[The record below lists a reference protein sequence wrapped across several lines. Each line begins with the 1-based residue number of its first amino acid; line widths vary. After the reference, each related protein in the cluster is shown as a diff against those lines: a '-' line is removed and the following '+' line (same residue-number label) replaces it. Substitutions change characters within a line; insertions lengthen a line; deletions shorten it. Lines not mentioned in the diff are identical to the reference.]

1 MTPAALNST
10 RKATLT
16 GHGALSA
23 AAQFWWVAAV
33 IGQAMFLTYIFVA
46 YVPATLTG
54 NFAAWPGMIKGYI
67 PGDTAGNLAVGAHML
82 MAAVVTFGGT
92 LQLVPQFRRR
102 APGLH
107 RWIGRIFLVAA
118 IGAALGGIWM
128 IWVRQATLGTANSYG
143 TTGNALLIL
152 AFSSLAWRAALQH
165 DFARHRR
172 WAMRTFIVA
181 NGVWFLR
188 VGAIGVGAAAMGL
201 GLEIDQDA
209 FFNVMLF
216 ACYLVPLAIL
226 ELYFLAQTGGAAARI
241 AMAVGLS
248 LATLLMSV
256 GIGGAWF
263 ALFAPA
269 LAKL

>member
-1 MTPAALNST
+1 MTPAVPNSAPT
-10 RKATLT
+10 ASTT
-16 GHGALSA
+16 GHRALA
-23 AAQFWWVAAV
+23 AAARFWWLAAAL
-33 IGQAMFLTYIFVA
+33 GQAMFLIYIFVA

-67 PGDTAGNLAVGAHML
+67 PGDTTGNLAVGAHML
-82 MAAVVTFGGT
+82 MAAVVTFGGA
-92 LQLVPQFRRR
+92 LQLVPQIRRQ
-102 APGLH
+102 APQLH

-118 IGAALGGIWM
+118 IGASLGGIWM
-128 IWVRQATLGTANSYG
+128 IWVRGATLGTANSYG
-143 TTGNALLIL
+143 TSGNALMIMVF
-152 AFSSLAWRAALQH
+152 AGLAWRAALQR
-165 DFARHRR
+165 DFVSHRR

-188 VGAIGVGAAAMGL
+188 VGAIGVGAAAIGL
-201 GLEIDQDA
+201 GLKIDQEA
-209 FFNVMLF
+209 FFNIMLF

-226 ELYFLAQTGGAAARI
+226 ELYFLAQTRGAAARL
-241 AMAVGLS
+241 AMAIGLT

-256 GIGGAWF
+256 GIIGAWF